1 MQQLMVSISTWK
13 FSNKSNILWT
23 CTFTQKNQCFNFPL
37 SDFYWKLNKNASEDE
52 LKGNGFCFILMLAN
66 YLDWGLEKSFCLFLL
81 SSTIWKTKYS
91 YFFKWMWV
99 RVDLQTLKKMSHSF
113 WYSGIQEI
121 WLSFLCSQIFS

>member
-1 MQQLMVSISTWK
+1 MVSISTWK

-66 YLDWGLEKSFCLFLL
+66 YLDWRLEKSFL
-81 SSTIWKTKYS
+81 
-91 YFFKWMWV
+91 V
-99 RVDLQTLKKMSHSF
+99 LQYEK
-113 WYSGIQEI
+113 QNAV
-121 WLSFLCSQIFS
+121 IF